1 MTLLQLKYIVAIDQY
16 RHFGKA
22 AESCGLTQST
32 LSLMVKKLED
42 ELDVRI
48 FDRRHGD
55 KFIVCSDGLLC
66 HVSDPEIRDIM
77 ERSKS
82 AQEAVRLLISGALK
96 RGGFDNVTVACYYQ
110 A

>member
-1 MTLLQLKYIVAIDQY
+1 MTEADAKVHPMSHVIYKSIGQQRRLDP
-16 RHFGKA
+16 
-22 AESCGLTQST
+22 
-32 LSLMVKKLED
+32 
-42 ELDVRI
+42 DVRI

-55 KFIVCSDGLLC
+55 KFIVCSDGLMC

-77 ERSKS
+77 DRSKS